1 MRTRIVTVL
10 VLVITLCG
18 FISTNGYSGDDKYS
32 RESIRGI
39 EGVYVLV
46 EKLDPKVVSDGL
58 TEDAIHND
66 VELKLRQNGIKV
78 LSKEEHYKVPGSPV
92 LYIVANFIKLEQ
104 IDLYAYSIRTTFEQS
119 VTLDRTRNSLTAA
132 TWSMSFIAVIPIN
145 KLNGVR
151 EQIRDFLDRFIN
163 AYLSV
168 NPKK

>member
-1 MRTRIVTVL
+1 
-10 VLVITLCG
+10 
-18 FISTNGYSGDDKYS
+18 
-32 RESIRGI
+32 
-39 EGVYVLV
+39 
-46 EKLDPKVVSDGL
+46 
-58 TEDAIHND
+58 
-66 VELKLRQNGIKV
+66 
-78 LSKEEHYKVPGSPV
+78 
-92 LYIVANFIKLEQ
+92 VANFIKLEQ